1 MMLQSV
7 RSMFKIQELRQRLLF
22 TLFILFLCR
31 VGAHVPLPGIDTK
44 LLAMAASGMDNT
56 LLGLWDMF
64 AGGAFSKAAVF
75 ALGIMP
81 YISTSIIITLLG
93 SVFPYFQRLKKEG
106 EAGRRKITQIT
117 RYGTVFLAGMQAW
130 AVAKYLQ
137 NLQANYQSVVV
148 HPGFGF
154 TLMTIVA
161 LITGTIL
168 LMWLGEQITD
178 RGIGN
183 GISLIIMIN
192 IISRLPATI
201 ANEITML
208 QAGARDLLIE
218 VILIIILVI
227 VIGFVIYLTQGTRKI
242 PVQYAKKVIG
252 RKVYGGQSTHIPLRV
267 NSSGVMPII
276 FAQTIVFIPNSLRML
291 FSDVEWMNRGWF
303 TVDNW
308 PYWVLYSIIIVMFAY
323 FYTAIAFNPTEVA
336 DNMKKNG
343 GFIPGIRPGK
353 KTAEY
358 LDNIIT
364 RITLPGAIML
374 ALVAIMPYILMKVLN
389 IDYALASFFGGT
401 SVIILVG
408 VALDTLQQIE
418 SHLISRHY
426 DGFMKSGKIKG
437 RKRF

>member
-1 MMLQSV
+1 MMQSI

-22 TLFILFLCR
+22 TLFVLSLCR
-31 VGAHVPLPGIDTK
+31 VGAHIPLPGIDAK
-44 LLAMAASGMDNT
+44 LLAVAASGMQNS
-56 LLGLWDMF
+56 LMGLWDMF
-64 AGGAFSKAAVF
+64 AGGALSKATVF

-93 SVFPYFQRLKKEG
+93 SVFPYFQRLRNEG

-117 RYGTVFLAGMQAW
+117 RYGTVFLAAVQGW
-130 AVAKYLQ
+130 AVAKYLLNMQ
-137 NLQANYQSVVV
+137 VGYESVVAY
-148 HPGFGF
+148 PGFSF
-154 TLMTIVA
+154 VFMTVIA
-161 LITGTIL
+161 LITGTVL

-201 ANEITML
+201 SSEITML
-208 QAGARDLLIE
+208 QAGARDLLVEI
-218 VILIIILVI
+218 ILILILVL
-227 VIGFVIYLTQGTRKI
+227 VIGFVVFLTQGTRKI
-242 PVQYAKKVIG
+242 PVQYAKKVVG
-252 RKVYGGQSTHIPLRV
+252 RKIYGGQSTYIPLRV

-276 FAQTIVFIPNSLRML
+276 FAQTIVFIPNSIGML
-291 FSDVEWMNRGWF
+291 FRDVEWLNRGWF

-308 PYWVLYSIIIVMFAY
+308 PYWLIYSIIIILFAY

-374 ALVAIMPYILMKVLN
+374 ALVAIMPYVLMKVFN
-389 IDYALASFFGGT
+389 IDYNLASFFGGT
-401 SVIILVG
+401 SIIILVG

-426 DGFMKSGKIKG
+426 DGFMKKGKIKG
-437 RKRF
+437 RTRF

>member
-1 MMLQSV
+1 MQTV

-22 TLFILFLCR
+22 TLFVLFLCR
-31 VGAHVPLPGIDTK
+31 VGAHIPLPGIDAK
-44 LLAMAASGMDNT
+44 LLAAAASGMDNT

-64 AGGAFSKAAVF
+64 AGGAFSRATVF

-81 YISTSIIITLLG
+81 YISASIIITLLG
-93 SVFPYFQRLKKEG
+93 SVFPYFQRLRSEG

-117 RYGTVFLAGMQAW
+117 RYGTVFLAAMQAW
-130 AVAKYLQ
+130 AVAQYLL
-137 NLQANYQSVVV
+137 NLQSNGQSVVAY
-148 HPGFGF
+148 PGFGF
-154 TLMTIVA
+154 AFMTIIA
-161 LITGTIL
+161 LVTGTIM
-168 LMWLGEQITD
+168 LMWLGEQISD

-192 IISRLPATI
+192 IISRLPSTI
-201 ANEITML
+201 SNEVTML
-208 QAGARDLLIE
+208 QAGARDLLVEI
-218 VILIIILVI
+218 ILIIILVL
-227 VIGFVIYLTQGTRKI
+227 VIGFVVYLTQGTRKI
-242 PVQYAKKVIG
+242 PVQYAKKVVG
-252 RKVYGGQSTHIPLRV
+252 RKIYGGQSTYIPLRV

-291 FSDVEWMNRGWF
+291 FSDVAWLNRGWF

-308 PYWVLYSIIIVMFAY
+308 PYWLLYSIIIILFAY

-374 ALVAIMPYILMKVLN
+374 ALVAIMPYILMKVFS
-389 IDYALASFFGGT
+389 IDYNLASFFGGT

-426 DGFMKSGKIKG
+426 DGFMKKGKIKG
-437 RKRF
+437 RRRF

>member
-1 MMLQSV
+1 MMQSV
-7 RSMFKIQELRQRLLF
+7 RSMFKIQELRQRLFF
-22 TLFILFLCR
+22 TLFVLFLAR
-31 VGAHVPLPGIDTK
+31 VGAHIPLPGIDTK
-44 LLAMAASGMDNT
+44 LLAVAASGMDNT

-64 AGGAFSKAAVF
+64 AGGAFKKATVF

-93 SVFPYFQRLKKEG
+93 SVFPYFQRLRNEG

-117 RYGTVFLAGMQAW
+117 RYGTVFLAAMQAW
-130 AVAKYLQ
+130 AVANYLQ
-137 NLQANYQSVVV
+137 KLQANYQSVVAY
-148 HPGFGF
+148 PGFGF
-154 TLMTIVA
+154 VMMTIVA
-161 LITGTIL
+161 LVTGTML

-201 ANEITML
+201 SSEITML
-208 QAGARDLLIE
+208 RAGARDLLVEI
-218 VILIIILVI
+218 ILIVILVI
-227 VIGFVIYLTQGTRKI
+227 VIGFVVYLTQGVRKI
-242 PVQYAKKVIG
+242 PVQYAKKVVG
-252 RKVYGGQSTHIPLRV
+252 RKIYGGQSTYIPLRV

-291 FSDVEWMNRGWF
+291 FSNVEWLNRGWF

-308 PYWVLYSIIIVMFAY
+308 PYWVIYSIIIILFAY
-323 FYTAIAFNPTEVA
+323 FYTALSFNPTEVA

-374 ALVAIMPYILMKVLN
+374 AVVAILPYILMKVFR
-389 IDYALASFFGGT
+389 IDYNLASFFGGT

-426 DGFMKSGKIKG
+426 DGFMKKGKIKG
-437 RKRF
+437 RRRF

>member
-1 MMLQSV
+1 MMQSV
-7 RSMFKIQELRQRLLF
+7 RSMFKIQELRQRILF
-22 TLFILFLCR
+22 TLFVLFLAR
-31 VGAHVPLPGIDTK
+31 VGAHVPLPGIDAK
-44 LLAMAASGMDNT
+44 LLAAAASGMDNT

-64 AGGAFSKAAVF
+64 AGGAFKKATVF

-93 SVFPYFQRLKKEG
+93 SVFPYFQRLRNEG

-117 RYGTVFLAGMQAW
+117 RYGTVLLAAMQAW
-130 AVAKYLQ
+130 AVANYLQ
-137 NLQANYQSVVV
+137 KLQSGGQGVVAY
-148 HPGFGF
+148 PGFSF
-154 TLMTIVA
+154 VMMTMVA
-161 LITGTIL
+161 LVTGTML

-183 GISLIIMIN
+183 GISLIITIN

-201 ANEITML
+201 SNEITML
-208 QAGARDLLIE
+208 RAGARDLLVEI
-218 VILIIILVI
+218 ILIIILVI
-227 VIGFVIYLTQGTRKI
+227 VIGFVVYLTQGVRKI

-276 FAQTIVFIPNSLRML
+276 FAQTIVFIPNSIGML
-291 FSDVEWMNRGWF
+291 FKDVDWLNRGWF

-308 PYWVLYSIIIVMFAY
+308 PYWLIYSIIIILFAY
-323 FYTAIAFNPTEVA
+323 FYTALSFNPTEIA

-374 ALVAIMPYILMKVLN
+374 AVVAILPYVLMKVMG
-389 IDYALASFFGGT
+389 IDYNLASFFGGT

-426 DGFMKSGKIKG
+426 DGFMKKGKIKG
-437 RKRF
+437 RSRF

>member
-1 MMLQSV
+1 MIQSV

-22 TLFILFLCR
+22 TLFILFLAR
-31 VGAHVPLPGIDTK
+31 VGAHVPLPGINAK

-64 AGGAFSKAAVF
+64 AGGAFKKAAVF

-93 SVFPYFQRLKKEG
+93 SVFPYFQRLRNEG

-117 RYGTVFLAGMQAW
+117 RYGTVFLAAMQAW
-130 AVAKYLQ
+130 AVANYLQ
-137 NLQANYQSVVV
+137 KLQANYQSVVAY
-148 HPGFGF
+148 PGFGF
-154 TLMTIVA
+154 IVMTIIA
-161 LITGTIL
+161 LVTGTML

-183 GISLIIMIN
+183 GISLIIMVN

-201 ANEITML
+201 SNEITML
-208 QAGARDLLIE
+208 RAGARDLLVEI
-218 VILIIILVI
+218 ILIVILVI
-227 VIGFVIYLTQGTRKI
+227 VIGFVVYLTQGVRKI

-252 RKVYGGQSTHIPLRV
+252 RKIYGGQSTYIPLRV

-291 FSDVEWMNRGWF
+291 FSNVEWLNRGWF

-308 PYWVLYSIIIVMFAY
+308 PYWVLYSIIIILFAY
-323 FYTAIAFNPTEVA
+323 FYTALSFNPTEVA

-374 ALVAIMPYILMKVLN
+374 AFVAILPYILMKVLN
-389 IDYALASFFGGT
+389 IDYNLASFFGGT

-426 DGFMKSGKIKG
+426 DGFMKKGKIKG

>member
-1 MMLQSV
+1 MMQSV
-7 RSMFKIQELRQRLLF
+7 RSMFKIQELRQRIVF
-22 TLFILFLCR
+22 TLFVLFLAR
-31 VGAHVPLPGIDTK
+31 VGAHVPLPGIDAK
-44 LLAMAASGMDNT
+44 LLAAAASGMDNT

-64 AGGAFSKAAVF
+64 AGGAFKKATVF

-93 SVFPYFQRLKKEG
+93 SVFPYFQRLRNEG

-130 AVAKYLQ
+130 AVANYLQ
-137 NLQANYQSVVV
+137 RLQSGGQSVVAY
-148 HPGFGF
+148 PGFSF
-154 TLMTIVA
+154 IFMTIIA
-161 LITGTIL
+161 LVTGTML

-183 GISLIIMIN
+183 GISLIITIN

-201 ANEITML
+201 SNEFTML
-208 QAGARDLLIE
+208 RAGARDLL
-218 VILIIILVI
+218 VDIILVVIFVI
-227 VIGFVIYLTQGTRKI
+227 VVGFVVYLTQGVRKI
-242 PVQYAKKVIG
+242 PVQYAKKVVG

-276 FAQTIVFIPNSLRML
+276 FAQTIVFIPNSLGML
-291 FSDVEWMNRGWF
+291 FKDVDWLNRGWF

-308 PYWVLYSIIIVMFAY
+308 PYWLIYSIIIILFAY
-323 FYTAIAFNPTEVA
+323 FYTALSFNPTEVS

-374 ALVAIMPYILMKVLN
+374 AVVAILPYVLMKVLN
-389 IDYALASFFGGT
+389 IDYNLASFFGGT

-426 DGFMKSGKIKG
+426 DGFMKKGKIKG
-437 RKRF
+437 RSRF

>member
-1 MMLQSV
+1 MMQSV
-7 RSMFKIQELRQRLLF
+7 RSMFKIPELRQRVLF
-22 TLFILFLCR
+22 TLFVLFLAR
-31 VGAHVPLPGIDTK
+31 VGAHIPLPGIDAK
-44 LLAMAASGMDNT
+44 LLAAAASGMDNT

-64 AGGAFSKAAVF
+64 AGGAFKKAAVF

-93 SVFPYFQRLKKEG
+93 SVFPYFQRLRNEG

-117 RYGTVFLAGMQAW
+117 RYGTVLLGAAQAW
-130 AVAKYLQ
+130 AVANYLQ
-137 NLQANYQSVVV
+137 KLHSGSQSVVAY
-148 HPGFGF
+148 PGFGF
-154 TLMTIVA
+154 IMMTIIA
-161 LITGTIL
+161 LVTGTIL

-183 GISLIIMIN
+183 GISLIITIN

-201 ANEITML
+201 SHEISMVR
-208 QAGARDLLIE
+208 AGARDLLVE
-218 VILIIILVI
+218 IILVVI
-227 VIGFVIYLTQGTRKI
+227 LVLVIGFVVYLTQGVRKI
-242 PVQYAKKVIG
+242 PVQYAKKVVG
-252 RKVYGGQSTHIPLRV
+252 RKIYGGQSTHIPLRV

-291 FSDVEWMNRGWF
+291 FSNVDWLNRGWF

-308 PYWVLYSIIIVMFAY
+308 PYWVLYSIIIILFAY
-323 FYTAIAFNPTEVA
+323 FYTALSFNPTEVA

-374 ALVAIMPYILMKVLN
+374 AVVAILPYVLMKVLN
-389 IDYALASFFGGT
+389 IDYNLASFFGGT

-426 DGFMKSGKIKG
+426 DGFMKKGKIKG
-437 RKRF
+437 RSRF

>member
-1 MMLQSV
+1 MMNSV
-7 RSMFKIQELRQRLLF
+7 RSMFKIQELRQRLFF
-22 TLFILFLCR
+22 TLFVLFLAR
-31 VGAHVPLPGIDTK
+31 VGAHIPLPGIDTK
-44 LLAMAASGMDNT
+44 LLASAAAGMDNS

-64 AGGAFSKAAVF
+64 AGGAFKRATVF

-93 SVFPYFQRLKKEG
+93 SVFPYFQRLRNEG

-117 RYGTVFLAGMQAW
+117 RYGTVFLAAMQAW
-130 AVAKYLQ
+130 AVAGYLQ
-137 NLQANYQSVVV
+137 NLKSGYQSVVAF
-148 HPGFGF
+148 PGFGF
-154 TLMTIVA
+154 VLMTMVA
-161 LITGTIL
+161 LVTGTML

-201 ANEITML
+201 SNEITML
-208 QAGARDLLIE
+208 RAGARDLLVE
-218 VILIIILVI
+218 IILVVVLVL
-227 VIGFVIYLTQGTRKI
+227 VIGFVVYLTQGVRKI
-242 PVQYAKKVIG
+242 PVQYAKKVVG
-252 RKVYGGQSTHIPLRV
+252 RKIYGGQSTYIPLRV

-291 FSDVEWMNRGWF
+291 FSDVEWLNRGWF

-308 PYWVLYSIIIVMFAY
+308 PYWVIYSIIIILFAY
-323 FYTAIAFNPTEVA
+323 FYTALSFNPTEVA

-374 ALVAIMPYILMKVLN
+374 AVVAILPYVLMKVFN
-389 IDYALASFFGGT
+389 IDYNLASFFGGT

-426 DGFMKSGKIKG
+426 DGFMKKGKIKG
-437 RKRF
+437 RRRF

>member
-1 MMLQSV
+1 MMQSV
-7 RSMFKIQELRQRLLF
+7 RSMFKIQELRQRLFF
-22 TLFILFLCR
+22 TLFVLFLCR
-31 VGAHVPLPGIDTK
+31 VGAHIPLPGIDAK
-44 LLAMAASGMDNT
+44 LLALAAAGMDNT

-64 AGGAFSKAAVF
+64 AGGAFSRATVF

-81 YISTSIIITLLG
+81 YITTSIIITLLG
-93 SVFPYFQRLKKEG
+93 SVFPYFQRLRNEG

-117 RYGTVFLAGMQAW
+117 RYGTVLLAAVQSW
-130 AVAKYLQ
+130 AVAQYLM
-137 NLQANYQSVVV
+137 NLSFNYQSVVAY
-148 HPGFGF
+148 PGVGF
-154 TLMTIVA
+154 VLMTMISLV
-161 LITGTIL
+161 TGTML

-183 GISLIIMIN
+183 GISLIIMIG

-201 ANEITML
+201 SNEITML
-208 QAGARDLLIE
+208 QAGARDLLVEI
-218 VILIIILVI
+218 ILIIILVI
-227 VIGFVIYLTQGTRKI
+227 VIGFVVFLTQGTRKI
-242 PVQYAKKVIG
+242 PVQYAKKVVG
-252 RKVYGGQSTHIPLRV
+252 RKIYGGQSTHIPLRV

-276 FAQTIVFIPNSLRML
+276 FAQTIVFIPNSIGML
-291 FSDVEWMNRGWF
+291 FKDVEWMNRGWF

-308 PYWVLYSIIIVMFAY
+308 PYWVIYSIIIILFAY

-358 LDNIIT
+358 LDNILT

-374 ALVAIMPYILMKVLN
+374 AAVAIMPYILMKVFA
-389 IDYALASFFGGT
+389 IDYNLASFFGGT
-401 SVIILVG
+401 SIIILVG

-426 DGFMKSGKIKG
+426 DGFMKKGKIKG
-437 RKRF
+437 RRRF

>member
-1 MMLQSV
+1 MMQSV
-7 RSMFKIQELRQRLLF
+7 RSMFKIQELRQRILF
-22 TLFILFLCR
+22 TLFVLFLAR
-31 VGAHVPLPGIDTK
+31 VGAHVPLPGIDAK
-44 LLAMAASGMDNT
+44 LLAAAASGMDNT

-64 AGGAFSKAAVF
+64 AGGAFKKATVF

-93 SVFPYFQRLKKEG
+93 SVFPYFQRLRNEG

-117 RYGTVFLAGMQAW
+117 RYGTVFLAAMQAW
-130 AVAKYLQ
+130 AVAGYLQ
-137 NLQANYQSVVV
+137 KLQSGGQGVVAF
-148 HPGFGF
+148 PGIGF
-154 TLMTIVA
+154 TLMTMIA
-161 LITGTIL
+161 LVTGTML

-183 GISLIIMIN
+183 GISLIITIN

-201 ANEITML
+201 SNEITML
-208 QAGARDLLIE
+208 QAGARDLLVEIILI
-218 VILIIILVI
+218 VILVL
-227 VIGFVIYLTQGTRKI
+227 VIGFVVYLTQGVRKI
-242 PVQYAKKVIG
+242 PVQYAKKVVG

-276 FAQTIVFIPNSLRML
+276 FAQTIVFIPNSIGML
-291 FSDVEWMNRGWF
+291 FKDVEWLNRGWF

-308 PYWVLYSIIIVMFAY
+308 PYWVIYSIIIILFAY
-323 FYTAIAFNPTEVA
+323 FYTALSFNPTEVA

-353 KTAEY
+353 RTAEY

-374 ALVAIMPYILMKVLN
+374 AVVAILPYVLMKVLN
-389 IDYALASFFGGT
+389 IDYNLASFFGGT

-426 DGFMKSGKIKG
+426 DGFMKKGKIKG
-437 RKRF
+437 RSRF

>member
-1 MMLQSV
+1 MMQSI
-7 RSMFKIQELRQRLLF
+7 RSIFKIQELRQRVFF
-22 TLFILFLCR
+22 TLLVLFLAR
-31 VGAHVPLPGIDTK
+31 VGAHIPLPGIDAK
-44 LLAMAASGMDNT
+44 LLAAAASGMDNT

-64 AGGAFSKAAVF
+64 AGGAFKKATVF

-93 SVFPYFQRLKKEG
+93 SVFPYFQRLRNEG

-117 RYGTVFLAGMQAW
+117 RYGTVFLAAMQAW
-130 AVAKYLQ
+130 AVANYLQ
-137 NLQANYQSVVV
+137 KLQSGSQSVVAY
-148 HPGFGF
+148 PGFGF
-154 TLMTIVA
+154 IMMTVIA
-161 LITGTIL
+161 LVTGTIL

-183 GISLIIMIN
+183 GISLIITVN

-201 ANEITML
+201 SNEITML
-208 QAGARDLLIE
+208 RAGARDLLVEI
-218 VILIIILVI
+218 ILIVILVI
-227 VIGFVIYLTQGTRKI
+227 VIGFVVYLTQGVRKI
-242 PVQYAKKVIG
+242 PVQYAKKVVG
-252 RKVYGGQSTHIPLRV
+252 RKIYGGQSTFIPLRV

-291 FSDVEWMNRGWF
+291 FSDVDWLNRGWF

-308 PYWVLYSIIIVMFAY
+308 PYWVLYSIIIILFAY
-323 FYTAIAFNPTEVA
+323 FYTALSFNPTEVA

-374 ALVAIMPYILMKVLN
+374 SVVAILPYILMKVLN
-389 IDYALASFFGGT
+389 VDYNLASFFGGT

-426 DGFMKSGKIKG
+426 DGFMKKGKIKG
-437 RKRF
+437 RSRF

>member
-1 MMLQSV
+1 
-7 RSMFKIQELRQRLLF
+7 MFKIQELRQRLLF
-22 TLFILFLCR
+22 TVLILFICR
-31 VGAHVPLPGIDTK
+31 VGAHIPLPGINAK
-44 LLAMAASGMDNT
+44 ILALAAAGMDNT

-64 AGGAFSKAAVF
+64 AGGAFKKATVF

-93 SVFPYFQRLKKEG
+93 SVFPYFQRLRQEG

-117 RYGTVFLAGMQAW
+117 RYGTVFLAAIQAW
-130 AVAKYLQ
+130 AVAQYLIK
-137 NLQANYQSVVV
+137 LQSNGQGVVV
-148 HPGFGF
+148 HPGIGF
-154 TLMTIVA
+154 TLMAILA
-161 LITGTIL
+161 LVTGTMM

-192 IISRLPATI
+192 IISRFPSTI
-201 ANEITML
+201 SNEITMVK
-208 QAGARDLLIE
+208 AGAHDIFME
-218 VILIIILVI
+218 VILLAILVI
-227 VIGFVIYLTQGTRKI
+227 VIGFVVYLTQGTRKI
-242 PVQYAKKVIG
+242 PVQYAKRVVG

-291 FSDVEWMNRGWF
+291 FSDVAWMNKGWF

-308 PYWVLYSIIIVMFAY
+308 PYWVFYSILIVFFAY

-358 LDNIIT
+358 LDNILT
-364 RITLPGAIML
+364 RITLPGAFML
-374 ALVAIMPYILMKVLN
+374 ALVAILPYVLMKVFR

-401 SVIILVG
+401 SIIILVG

-426 DGFMKSGKIKG
+426 DGFMKTGKLKG
-437 RKRF
+437 RRRF

>member
-1 MMLQSV
+1 MMQSV
-7 RSMFKIQELRQRLLF
+7 RSMFKIQELRQRLFF
-22 TLFILFLCR
+22 TLFVLFLAR
-31 VGAHVPLPGIDTK
+31 IGAHIPLPGIDAK
-44 LLAMAASGMDNT
+44 LLAVAASGMDNT

-64 AGGAFSKAAVF
+64 AGGAVKKAAVF

-93 SVFPYFQRLKKEG
+93 SVFPYFQRLRNEG

-117 RYGTVFLAGMQAW
+117 RYGTLLIAAMQAW
-130 AVAKYLQ
+130 AVAGYLQ
-137 NLQANYQSVVV
+137 KLQANYQSVVAY
-148 HPGFGF
+148 PGFGF
-154 TLMTIVA
+154 TMMTVIA
-161 LITGTIL
+161 LVTGTML

-183 GISLIIMIN
+183 GISLIIMVN

-201 ANEITML
+201 ANEVTML
-208 QAGARDLLIE
+208 RAGARELLVEIILI
-218 VILIIILVI
+218 VILVL
-227 VIGFVIYLTQGTRKI
+227 VIGFVVYLTQGVRKI

-252 RKVYGGQSTHIPLRV
+252 RKIYGGQSTHIPLRV

-276 FAQTIVFIPNSLRML
+276 FAQTIVFIPNSLGML
-291 FSDVEWMNRGWF
+291 FKDVSWLNSGWF
-303 TVDNW
+303 TVENW
-308 PYWVLYSIIIVMFAY
+308 PYWVIYSIIIILFAY
-323 FYTAIAFNPTEVA
+323 FYTALSFNPTEVA

-374 ALVAIMPYILMKVLN
+374 SFVAILPYILMKVLN
-389 IDYALASFFGGT
+389 VDYNLASFFGGT

-426 DGFMKSGKIKG
+426 DGFMKKGKLKG
-437 RKRF
+437 RRRF

>member
-1 MMLQSV
+1 MMQSV
-7 RSMFKIQELRQRLLF
+7 RSMFKIQELRQRLFF
-22 TLFILFLCR
+22 TLFILFLAR
-31 VGAHVPLPGIDTK
+31 IGAHIPLPGIDTK
-44 LLAMAASGMDNT
+44 LLAVAASGMDNT

-64 AGGAFSKAAVF
+64 AGGAFKKAAVF

-93 SVFPYFQRLKKEG
+93 SVFPYFQRLRNEG

-117 RYGTVFLAGMQAW
+117 RYGTVFLAAMQAW
-130 AVAKYLQ
+130 AVAGYLQ
-137 NLQANYQSVVV
+137 KLQANYQSVVAY
-148 HPGFGF
+148 PGFGF
-154 TLMTIVA
+154 TLMTVIV
-161 LITGTIL
+161 LVTGTML

-183 GISLIIMIN
+183 GISLIIMVN

-201 ANEITML
+201 ANEVTML
-208 QAGARDLLIE
+208 RAGARDLLVEIILI
-218 VILIIILVI
+218 VILVL
-227 VIGFVIYLTQGTRKI
+227 VIGFVVYLTQGVRKI
-242 PVQYAKKVIG
+242 PVQYAKKVVG
-252 RKVYGGQSTHIPLRV
+252 RKIYGGQSTYIPLRV

-276 FAQTIVFIPNSLRML
+276 FAQTIVFIPNSVGML
-291 FSDVEWMNRGWF
+291 FKDVSWLNSGWF

-308 PYWVLYSIIIVMFAY
+308 PYWVIYSIIIILFAY
-323 FYTAIAFNPTEVA
+323 FYTALSFNPTEVA

-374 ALVAIMPYILMKVLN
+374 AVVAILPYILMKVLN
-389 IDYALASFFGGT
+389 IDYNLASFFGGT

-426 DGFMKSGKIKG
+426 DGFMKKGKLKG
-437 RKRF
+437 RNRF

>member
-1 MMLQSV
+1 MMQSV
-7 RSMFKIQELRQRLLF
+7 RSMFKIQELRQRLFF
-22 TLFILFLCR
+22 TLFVLFLCR
-31 VGAHVPLPGIDTK
+31 VGAHIPLPGIDAK
-44 LLAMAASGMDNT
+44 LLALAAAGMDNT

-64 AGGAFSKAAVF
+64 AGGAFSRATVF
-75 ALGIMP
+75 ALGIML
-81 YISTSIIITLLG
+81 YITISIIIMLFG
-93 SVFPYFQRLKKEG
+93 SVFPYFQRLRNEG

-117 RYGTVFLAGMQAW
+117 RYGTVLLAAVQSW
-130 AVAKYLQ
+130 AVAQYLM
-137 NLQANYQSVVV
+137 NLNFNYQSVVAY
-148 HPGFGF
+148 PGVGF
-154 TLMTIVA
+154 VLMTMISLV
-161 LITGTIL
+161 TGTML

-183 GISLIIMIN
+183 GISLIIMIG

-201 ANEITML
+201 SNEITML
-208 QAGARDLLIE
+208 QAGARDLLVEI
-218 VILIIILVI
+218 ILIIILVI
-227 VIGFVIYLTQGTRKI
+227 VIGFVVFLTQGTRKI
-242 PVQYAKKVIG
+242 PVQYAKKVVG
-252 RKVYGGQSTHIPLRV
+252 RKIYGGQSTHIPLRV

-276 FAQTIVFIPNSLRML
+276 FAQTIVFIPNSIGML
-291 FSDVEWMNRGWF
+291 FKDVEWMNRGWF

-308 PYWVLYSIIIVMFAY
+308 PYWVIYSIIIILFAY

-358 LDNIIT
+358 LDNILT

-374 ALVAIMPYILMKVLN
+374 AAVAIMPYILMKVFA
-389 IDYALASFFGGT
+389 IDYNLASFFGGT
-401 SVIILVG
+401 SIIILVG

-426 DGFMKSGKIKG
+426 DGFMKKGKIKG
-437 RKRF
+437 RRRF

>member
-1 MMLQSV
+1 
-7 RSMFKIQELRQRLLF
+7 
-22 TLFILFLCR
+22 
-31 VGAHVPLPGIDTK
+31 
-44 LLAMAASGMDNT
+44 
-56 LLGLWDMF
+56 
-64 AGGAFSKAAVF
+64 
-75 ALGIMP
+75 
-81 YISTSIIITLLG
+81 
-93 SVFPYFQRLKKEG
+93 
-106 EAGRRKITQIT
+106 
-117 RYGTVFLAGMQAW
+117 
-130 AVAKYLQ
+130 
-137 NLQANYQSVVV
+137 
-148 HPGFGF
+148 
-154 TLMTIVA
+154 MTIIA
-161 LITGTIL
+161 LVTGTML

-201 ANEITML
+201 SNEITML
-208 QAGARDLLIE
+208 RAGARDLLVEIILI
-218 VILIIILVI
+218 VILVL
-227 VIGFVIYLTQGTRKI
+227 VIGFVVYLTQGVRKI
-242 PVQYAKKVIG
+242 PVQYAKKVVG
-252 RKVYGGQSTHIPLRV
+252 RKIYGGQSTYIPLRV

-291 FSDVEWMNRGWF
+291 FSNVDWLNRGWF

-308 PYWVLYSIIIVMFAY
+308 PYWLVYSIIIILFAY
-323 FYTAIAFNPTEVA
+323 FYTALSFNPTEVA

-374 ALVAIMPYILMKVLN
+374 AVVAILPYVLMKVFN
-389 IDYALASFFGGT
+389 IDYNLASFFGGT

-426 DGFMKSGKIKG
+426 DGFMKKGKIKG
-437 RKRF
+437 RRRF

>member
-1 MMLQSV
+1 MMNSV
-7 RSMFKIQELRQRLLF
+7 RSMFKIQELRQRLFF
-22 TLFILFLCR
+22 TLFVLFLAR
-31 VGAHVPLPGIDTK
+31 VGAHIPLPGIDAK
-44 LLAMAASGMDNT
+44 LLASAAAGMDNS

-64 AGGAFSKAAVF
+64 AGGAFKRATVF

-93 SVFPYFQRLKKEG
+93 SVFPYFQRLRNEG

-117 RYGTVFLAGMQAW
+117 RYGTVFLAAMQAW
-130 AVAKYLQ
+130 AVAGYLQ
-137 NLQANYQSVVV
+137 NLKSGYESVVAY
-148 HPGFGF
+148 PGFSF
-154 TLMTIVA
+154 VLMTMIA
-161 LITGTIL
+161 LVTGTML

-201 ANEITML
+201 SNEITML
-208 QAGARDLLIE
+208 RAGARDLLVEI
-218 VILIIILVI
+218 ILIIVLVL
-227 VIGFVIYLTQGTRKI
+227 VIGFVVYLTQGVRKI
-242 PVQYAKKVIG
+242 PVQYAKKVVG
-252 RKVYGGQSTHIPLRV
+252 RKIYGGQSTYIPLRV

-291 FSDVEWMNRGWF
+291 FSNVDWLNRGWF

-308 PYWVLYSIIIVMFAY
+308 PYWVVYSIIIILFAY
-323 FYTAIAFNPTEVA
+323 FYTALSFNPTEVA

-374 ALVAIMPYILMKVLN
+374 AVVAILPYVLMKVFN
-389 IDYALASFFGGT
+389 IDYNLASFFGGT

-426 DGFMKSGKIKG
+426 DGFMKKGKLKG
-437 RKRF
+437 RRRF

>member
-1 MMLQSV
+1 MMQSV
-7 RSMFKIQELRQRLLF
+7 RSMFKIQELRQRLFF
-22 TLFILFLCR
+22 TLFVLFLAR
-31 VGAHVPLPGIDTK
+31 IGAHIPLPGIDTK

-64 AGGAFSKAAVF
+64 AGGAFKKAAVF

-93 SVFPYFQRLKKEG
+93 SVFPYFQRLRNEG

-117 RYGTVFLAGMQAW
+117 RYGTVLLAAMQAW
-130 AVAKYLQ
+130 AVAGYLQ
-137 NLQANYQSVVV
+137 KLQANYQSVVAY
-148 HPGFGF
+148 PGFGF
-154 TLMTIVA
+154 TMMTVIV
-161 LITGTIL
+161 LVTGTML

-183 GISLIIMIN
+183 GISLIIMVN
-192 IISRLPATI
+192 IISRLPATL
-201 ANEITML
+201 ANEVTML
-208 QAGARDLLIE
+208 RAGARDLLVEI
-218 VILIIILVI
+218 ILIVI
-227 VIGFVIYLTQGTRKI
+227 FVIAVGFVVYLTQGVRKI
-242 PVQYAKKVIG
+242 PVQYAKKVVG
-252 RKVYGGQSTHIPLRV
+252 RKIYGGQSTHIPLRV

-276 FAQTIVFIPNSLRML
+276 FAQTIVFIPNSLGML
-291 FSDVEWMNRGWF
+291 FKDVSWLNSGWF
-303 TVDNW
+303 TVENW
-308 PYWVLYSIIIVMFAY
+308 PYWVIYSIIIILFAY
-323 FYTAIAFNPTEVA
+323 FYTALSFNPTEVA

-374 ALVAIMPYILMKVLN
+374 AAVAILPYILMKVMH
-389 IDYALASFFGGT
+389 IDYNLASFFGGT

-426 DGFMKSGKIKG
+426 DGFMKKGKLKG
-437 RKRF
+437 RRRF

>member
-1 MMLQSV
+1 
-7 RSMFKIQELRQRLLF
+7 
-22 TLFILFLCR
+22 
-31 VGAHVPLPGIDTK
+31 
-44 LLAMAASGMDNT
+44 
-56 LLGLWDMF
+56 
-64 AGGAFSKAAVF
+64 
-75 ALGIMP
+75 
-81 YISTSIIITLLG
+81 
-93 SVFPYFQRLKKEG
+93 
-106 EAGRRKITQIT
+106 
-117 RYGTVFLAGMQAW
+117 
-130 AVAKYLQ
+130 VAKYLL
-137 NLQANYQSVVV
+137 NLQVNYQSVVAY
-148 HPGFGF
+148 PGFSF
-154 TLMTIVA
+154 VLMTMIS

-201 ANEITML
+201 ASEVSML
-208 QAGARDLLIE
+208 RAGARDLLVEI
-218 VILIIILVI
+218 ILILILVI
-227 VIGFVIYLTQGTRKI
+227 AIGFVVYLTQGTRKI
-242 PVQYAKKVIG
+242 PVQYAKKVVG
-252 RKVYGGQSTHIPLRV
+252 RKIYGGQSTYIPLRV

-276 FAQTIVFIPNSLRML
+276 FAQTIVFIPNSIGML
-291 FSDVEWMNRGWF
+291 FSNVEWLNRGWF
-303 TVDNW
+303 SVDNW
-308 PYWVLYSIIIVMFAY
+308 PYWLIYSVIIVLFAY

-374 ALVAIMPYILMKVLN
+374 ALVAILPYILMKIFG
-389 IDYALASFFGGT
+389 IDYNLASFFGGT
-401 SVIILVG
+401 SIIILVG

-426 DGFMKSGKIKG
+426 DGFMKKGKIKG
-437 RKRF
+437 RSRF

>member
-1 MMLQSV
+1 MMQSV
-7 RSMFKIQELRQRLLF
+7 RSMFKIQELRQRLFF
-22 TLFILFLCR
+22 TLFVLFLAR
-31 VGAHVPLPGIDTK
+31 VGAHIPLPGIDTK
-44 LLAMAASGMDNT
+44 LLAVAASGMDNT

-64 AGGAFSKAAVF
+64 AGGAFKKATVF

-93 SVFPYFQRLKKEG
+93 SVFPYFQRLRNEG

-130 AVAKYLQ
+130 AVANYLQ
-137 NLQANYQSVVV
+137 KLQANYQSVVAY
-148 HPGFGF
+148 PGFGF
-154 TLMTIVA
+154 IMMTVIA
-161 LITGTIL
+161 LITGTML

-183 GISLIIMIN
+183 GISLIIMVN
-192 IISRLPATI
+192 IISRFPATI
-201 ANEITML
+201 SNEISL
-208 QAGARDLLIE
+208 LRAGARDLLVEILLI
-218 VILIIILVI
+218 VIFVI
-227 VIGFVIYLTQGTRKI
+227 VVGFVVYLTQGVRKI
-242 PVQYAKKVIG
+242 PVQYAKKVVG
-252 RKVYGGQSTHIPLRV
+252 RKIYGGQSTYIPLRV

-291 FSDVEWMNRGWF
+291 FSNVEWMNRGWF

-308 PYWVLYSIIIVMFAY
+308 PYWVIYSIIIILFAY
-323 FYTAIAFNPTEVA
+323 FYTALSFNPTEVA

-374 ALVAIMPYILMKVLN
+374 SVVAILPYILMKVLDIN
-389 IDYALASFFGGT
+389 YNLASFFGGT

-426 DGFMKSGKIKG
+426 DGFMKKGKLKG
-437 RKRF
+437 RRRF

>member
-1 MMLQSV
+1 MMQSV
-7 RSMFKIQELRQRLLF
+7 RSMFKIQELRQRLFF
-22 TLFILFLCR
+22 TLFVLFLCR
-31 VGAHVPLPGIDTK
+31 VGAHIPLPGIDAK
-44 LLAMAASGMDNT
+44 LLALAAAGMDNT

-64 AGGAFSKAAVF
+64 AGGAFSRATVF

-81 YISTSIIITLLG
+81 YITTSIIITLLG
-93 SVFPYFQRLKKEG
+93 SVFPYFQRLRNEG

-117 RYGTVFLAGMQAW
+117 RYGTVLLASVQSW
-130 AVAKYLQ
+130 AVAQYLM
-137 NLQANYQSVVV
+137 NLSFNYQSVVAY
-148 HPGFGF
+148 PGVGF
-154 TLMTIVA
+154 VLMTMISLV
-161 LITGTIL
+161 TGTML
-168 LMWLGEQITD
+168 LMWLGEQITE

-183 GISLIIMIN
+183 GISLIIMIG

-201 ANEITML
+201 SNEITML
-208 QAGARDLLIE
+208 QAGARDLLVEI
-218 VILIIILVI
+218 ILIIILVI
-227 VIGFVIYLTQGTRKI
+227 VIGFVVFLTQGTRKI
-242 PVQYAKKVIG
+242 PVQYAKKVVG
-252 RKVYGGQSTHIPLRV
+252 RKIYGGQSTHIPLRV

-276 FAQTIVFIPNSLRML
+276 FAQTIVFIPNSIGML
-291 FSDVEWMNRGWF
+291 FKDVEWMNRGWF

-308 PYWVLYSIIIVMFAY
+308 PYWVIYSIIIILFAY

-358 LDNIIT
+358 LDNILT

-374 ALVAIMPYILMKVLN
+374 AMVAIMPYILMKVFA
-389 IDYALASFFGGT
+389 IDYNLASFFGGT
-401 SVIILVG
+401 SIIILVG

-426 DGFMKSGKIKG
+426 DGFMKKGRIKG
-437 RKRF
+437 RRRF

>member
-178 RGIGN
+178 RG
-183 GISLIIMIN
+183 
-192 IISRLPATI
+192 
-201 ANEITML
+201 
-208 QAGARDLLIE
+208 
-218 VILIIILVI
+218 
-227 VIGFVIYLTQGTRKI
+227 
-242 PVQYAKKVIG
+242 
-252 RKVYGGQSTHIPLRV
+252 
-267 NSSGVMPII
+267 
-276 FAQTIVFIPNSLRML
+276 
-291 FSDVEWMNRGWF
+291 
-303 TVDNW
+303 
-308 PYWVLYSIIIVMFAY
+308 
-323 FYTAIAFNPTEVA
+323 
-336 DNMKKNG
+336 
-343 GFIPGIRPGK
+343 
-353 KTAEY
+353 
-358 LDNIIT
+358 
-364 RITLPGAIML
+364 
-374 ALVAIMPYILMKVLN
+374 
-389 IDYALASFFGGT
+389 
-401 SVIILVG
+401 
-408 VALDTLQQIE
+408 
-418 SHLISRHY
+418 
-426 DGFMKSGKIKG
+426 
-437 RKRF
+437 

>member
-1 MMLQSV
+1 MMQSV

-22 TLFILFLCR
+22 TLFVLFLAR
-31 VGAHVPLPGIDTK
+31 VGAHIPLPGIDTK
-44 LLAMAASGMDNT
+44 LLAVAASGMDNT

-64 AGGAFSKAAVF
+64 AGGAFKKATVF

-93 SVFPYFQRLKKEG
+93 SVFPYFQRLRNEG

-117 RYGTVFLAGMQAW
+117 RYGTVLLGAMQAW
-130 AVAKYLQ
+130 AVAGYLQ
-137 NLQANYQSVVV
+137 KLQANYQSVVAY
-148 HPGFGF
+148 PGFGF
-154 TLMTIVA
+154 TFMTIVA
-161 LITGTIL
+161 LVTGTIL

-192 IISRLPATI
+192 IMSRLPATI
-201 ANEITML
+201 SIEVAML
-208 QAGARDLLIE
+208 RAGARDLLVEI
-218 VILIIILVI
+218 ILIVILVI
-227 VIGFVIYLTQGTRKI
+227 VIGFVVYLTQGVRKI
-242 PVQYAKKVIG
+242 PVQYAKKVVG
-252 RKVYGGQSTHIPLRV
+252 RKIYGGQSTYIPLRV

-291 FSDVEWMNRGWF
+291 FSNVEWLNRGWF

-308 PYWVLYSIIIVMFAY
+308 PYWVIYSIIIILFAY
-323 FYTAIAFNPTEVA
+323 FYTALSFNPTEVA

-374 ALVAIMPYILMKVLN
+374 AVVAILPYVLMKVMN
-389 IDYALASFFGGT
+389 IDYNLASFFGGT

-426 DGFMKSGKIKG
+426 DGFMKKGKIKG
-437 RKRF
+437 RRRF

>member
-1 MMLQSV
+1 MMQSV
-7 RSMFKIQELRQRLLF
+7 RSMFKIQELRQRLFF
-22 TLFILFLCR
+22 TLFVLFLAR
-31 VGAHVPLPGIDTK
+31 VGAHIPLPGIDTK
-44 LLAMAASGMDNT
+44 LLTSAAAGMDNS

-64 AGGAFSKAAVF
+64 AGGAFKRATVF

-93 SVFPYFQRLKKEG
+93 SVFPYFQRLRNEG

-117 RYGTVFLAGMQAW
+117 RYGTVFLAAMQAW
-130 AVAKYLQ
+130 AVASYLQ
-137 NLQANYQSVVV
+137 NLQSNYQSVVAY
-148 HPGFGF
+148 PGFGF
-154 TLMTIVA
+154 VFMTIIA
-161 LITGTIL
+161 LVTGTML

-201 ANEITML
+201 SNEITML
-208 QAGARDLLIE
+208 RAGARDLLVEIILI
-218 VILIIILVI
+218 VILVL
-227 VIGFVIYLTQGTRKI
+227 VIGFVVYLTQGVRKI
-242 PVQYAKKVIG
+242 PVQYAKKVVG
-252 RKVYGGQSTHIPLRV
+252 RKIYGGQSTYIPLRV

-291 FSDVEWMNRGWF
+291 FSNVDWLNRGWF

-308 PYWVLYSIIIVMFAY
+308 PYWLVYSIIIILFAY
-323 FYTAIAFNPTEVA
+323 FYTALSFNPTEVA

-374 ALVAIMPYILMKVLN
+374 AVVAILPYVLMKVFN
-389 IDYALASFFGGT
+389 IDYNLASFFGGT

-426 DGFMKSGKIKG
+426 DGFMKKGKIKG
-437 RKRF
+437 RRRF

>member
-1 MMLQSV
+1 MMQSI
-7 RSMFKIQELRQRLLF
+7 RSMFKIQELRQRLFF
-22 TLFILFLCR
+22 TLFVLFLCR
-31 VGAHVPLPGIDTK
+31 VGAHIPLPGIDAK
-44 LLAMAASGMDNT
+44 LLAMAASGMGNT

-64 AGGAFSKAAVF
+64 AGGALGKATVF

-93 SVFPYFQRLKKEG
+93 SVFPYFQRLRNEG

-117 RYGTVFLAGMQAW
+117 RYGTVLLAAMQAW

-137 NLQANYQSVVV
+137 NLQANYQSVVAY
-148 HPGFGF
+148 PGFGF
-154 TLMTIVA
+154 TFMTIIALVA
-161 LITGTIL
+161 GTML

-192 IISRLPATI
+192 IISRLPITI
-201 ANEITML
+201 GNEISML
-208 QAGARDLLIE
+208 RAGARDLLVEIILI
-218 VILIIILVI
+218 VILVV
-227 VIGFVIYLTQGTRKI
+227 VIGFVVYLTQGTRKI
-242 PVQYAKKVIG
+242 PVQYAKKVVG
-252 RKVYGGQSTHIPLRV
+252 RKIYGGQSTFIPLRV

-276 FAQTIVFIPNSLRML
+276 FAQTIVFIPNSIGML
-291 FSDVEWMNRGWF
+291 FRDVEWMNRGWF

-308 PYWVLYSIIIVMFAY
+308 PYWVIYSIIIVLFAY

-358 LDNIIT
+358 LDTILT

-374 ALVAIMPYILMKVLN
+374 ALVAIMPYILMKVLS

-426 DGFMKSGKIKG
+426 DGFMKKGRIKG
-437 RKRF
+437 RRRF

>member
-1 MMLQSV
+1 MMQSI

-22 TLFILFLCR
+22 TLFVLFLSR
-31 VGAHVPLPGIDTK
+31 VGAHVPLPGIDAK
-44 LLAMAASGMDNT
+44 LLAAAASGMGNT

-64 AGGAFSKAAVF
+64 AGGALSKATVF

-93 SVFPYFQRLKKEG
+93 SVLPYFQRLRNEG

-117 RYGTVFLAGMQAW
+117 RYGTVFLAAIQAW
-130 AVAKYLQ
+130 AVAKYLM
-137 NLQANYQSVVV
+137 NLQFNYESVVAY
-148 HPGFGF
+148 PGFSF
-154 TLMTIVA
+154 ILMTMIS

-183 GISLIIMIN
+183 GISLIIMVN
-192 IISRLPATI
+192 IISRLPITI
-201 ANEITML
+201 ASEVSML
-208 QAGARDLLIE
+208 RAGARDLLVEI
-218 VILIIILVI
+218 ILILILI
-227 VIGFVIYLTQGTRKI
+227 MAIGFVVYLTQGTRKI
-242 PVQYAKKVIG
+242 PVQYAKKVVG
-252 RKVYGGQSTHIPLRV
+252 RKIYGGQSTYIPLRV

-276 FAQTIVFIPNSLRML
+276 FAQTIVFIPNSIGML
-291 FSDVEWMNRGWF
+291 FSNVEWLNRGWF
-303 TVDNW
+303 SVDNW
-308 PYWVLYSIIIVMFAY
+308 PYWLIYSVIIVLFAY

-374 ALVAIMPYILMKVLN
+374 ALVAILPYVLMKIFG
-389 IDYALASFFGGT
+389 IDYNLASFFGGT
-401 SVIILVG
+401 SIIILVG

-426 DGFMKSGKIKG
+426 DGFMKKGKIKG
-437 RKRF
+437 RSRF

>member
-1 MMLQSV
+1 MMQSV
-7 RSMFKIQELRQRLLF
+7 RSMFKIQELRQRLFF
-22 TLFILFLCR
+22 TLFVLFLAR
-31 VGAHVPLPGIDTK
+31 IGAHIPLPGIDTK

-64 AGGAFSKAAVF
+64 AGGAFKKAAVF

-93 SVFPYFQRLKKEG
+93 SVFPYFQRLRNEG

-117 RYGTVFLAGMQAW
+117 RYGTVFLAAMQAW
-130 AVAKYLQ
+130 AVANYLQ
-137 NLQANYQSVVV
+137 KLQANYQSVVAY
-148 HPGFGF
+148 PGFGF
-154 TLMTIVA
+154 IFMTIIA
-161 LITGTIL
+161 LVTGTML

-183 GISLIIMIN
+183 GISLIIMVN

-201 ANEITML
+201 ANEVTML
-208 QAGARDLLIE
+208 RAGARDLIIEIILI
-218 VILIIILVI
+218 VILVL
-227 VIGFVIYLTQGTRKI
+227 VIGFVVYLTQGVRKI
-242 PVQYAKKVIG
+242 PVQYAKKVVG
-252 RKVYGGQSTHIPLRV
+252 RKIYGGQSTYIPLRV

-291 FSDVEWMNRGWF
+291 FSNVEWLNRGWF

-308 PYWVLYSIIIVMFAY
+308 PYWVLYSIIIILFAY
-323 FYTAIAFNPTEVA
+323 FYTALSFNPTEVA

-374 ALVAIMPYILMKVLN
+374 AVVAILPYILMKVLN
-389 IDYALASFFGGT
+389 IDYNLASFFGGT

-426 DGFMKSGKIKG
+426 DGFMKKGKLKG
-437 RKRF
+437 RRRF

>member
-1 MMLQSV
+1 MMQSV
-7 RSMFKIQELRQRLLF
+7 RSMFKIQELRQRLFF
-22 TLFILFLCR
+22 TLFVLFLCR
-31 VGAHVPLPGIDTK
+31 VGAHIPLPGIDAK
-44 LLAMAASGMDNT
+44 LLALAAAGMDNT

-64 AGGAFSKAAVF
+64 AGGAFSRATVF

-81 YISTSIIITLLG
+81 YITTSIIITLLG
-93 SVFPYFQRLKKEG
+93 SVFPYFQRLRNEG

-117 RYGTVFLAGMQAW
+117 RYGTVLLAAVQSW
-130 AVAKYLQ
+130 AVAQYLM
-137 NLQANYQSVVV
+137 NLNFNYQSVVAY
-148 HPGFGF
+148 PGVGF
-154 TLMTIVA
+154 VLMTMISLV
-161 LITGTIL
+161 TGTML

-183 GISLIIMIN
+183 GISLIIMIG

-201 ANEITML
+201 SNEITML
-208 QAGARDLLIE
+208 QAGARDLLVEI
-218 VILIIILVI
+218 ILIIILVI
-227 VIGFVIYLTQGTRKI
+227 VIGFVVFLTQGTRKI
-242 PVQYAKKVIG
+242 PVQYAKKVVG
-252 RKVYGGQSTHIPLRV
+252 RKIYGGQSTHIPLRV

-276 FAQTIVFIPNSLRML
+276 FAQTIVFIPNSIGML
-291 FSDVEWMNRGWF
+291 FKDVEWMNRGWF

-308 PYWVLYSIIIVMFAY
+308 PYWVIYSIIIILFAY

-358 LDNIIT
+358 LDNILT

-374 ALVAIMPYILMKVLN
+374 AAVAIMPYILMKVFA
-389 IDYALASFFGGT
+389 IDYNLASFFGGT
-401 SVIILVG
+401 SIIILVG

-426 DGFMKSGKIKG
+426 DGFMKKGKIKG
-437 RKRF
+437 RRRF

>member
-1 MMLQSV
+1 
-7 RSMFKIQELRQRLLF
+7 
-22 TLFILFLCR
+22 
-31 VGAHVPLPGIDTK
+31 
-44 LLAMAASGMDNT
+44 
-56 LLGLWDMF
+56 
-64 AGGAFSKAAVF
+64 AFSRATVF

-81 YISTSIIITLLG
+81 YISASIIITLLG
-93 SVFPYFQRLKKEG
+93 SVLPYFQRLRSEG

-117 RYGTVFLAGMQAW
+117 RYGTVALAGMQAW
-130 AVAKYLQ
+130 AVAKYLLNMQ
-137 NLQANYQSVVV
+137 TNGQSVVAY
-148 HPGFGF
+148 PGFGF
-154 TLMTIVA
+154 TFMTITA
-161 LITGTIL
+161 LVTGTIL
-168 LMWLGEQITD
+168 LMWLGEQISD

-192 IISRLPATI
+192 IISRLPSTI
-201 ANEITML
+201 RNEISML
-208 QAGARDLLIE
+208 QAGARDLLVEI
-218 VILIIILVI
+218 ILIIILVL
-227 VIGFVIYLTQGTRKI
+227 VIGFVVFLTQGTRKI
-242 PVQYAKKVIG
+242 PVQYAKKVVG
-252 RKVYGGQSTHIPLRV
+252 RKIYGGQSTYIPLRV

-291 FSDVEWMNRGWF
+291 FSNVDWLNRGWF

-308 PYWVLYSIIIVMFAY
+308 PYWLLYSVIIILFAY

-353 KTAEY
+353 RTAEY

-374 ALVAIMPYILMKVLN
+374 ALVAIMPYILMNIFN
-389 IDYALASFFGGT
+389 IDYSLASFFGGT

-426 DGFMKSGKIKG
+426 DGFMKKGKIKG
-437 RKRF
+437 RRRF

>member
-64 AGGAFSKAAVF
+64 AGGAFKKAAVF

-117 RYGTVFLAGMQAW
+117 RYGTVFLAGMQGW

-137 NLQANYQSVVV
+137 NLQSNYQSVVV

-154 TLMTIVA
+154 TLMTVVA

-192 IISRLPATI
+192 IMSRLPATI
-201 ANEITML
+201 ANEVRML

-291 FSDVEWMNRGWF
+291 FTNVEWMNRGWF

-374 ALVAIMPYILMKVLN
+374 ALVAIMPYVLMKVFN

>member
-1 MMLQSV
+1 MMQSV
-7 RSMFKIQELRQRLLF
+7 RSMFKIQELRQRILF
-22 TLFILFLCR
+22 TLFVLFLAR
-31 VGAHVPLPGIDTK
+31 VGAHIPLPGIDTK
-44 LLAMAASGMDNT
+44 LLAAAASGMDNT

-64 AGGAFSKAAVF
+64 AGGAFKKATVF

-93 SVFPYFQRLKKEG
+93 SVFPYFQRLRNEG

-117 RYGTVFLAGMQAW
+117 RYGTVFLAAMQAW
-130 AVAKYLQ
+130 AVANYLQ
-137 NLQANYQSVVV
+137 RLQSAGQSVVAY
-148 HPGFGF
+148 PGFGF
-154 TLMTIVA
+154 IMMTVVA
-161 LITGTIL
+161 LVTGTML

-183 GISLIIMIN
+183 GISLIITIN

-201 ANEITML
+201 SNEVTML
-208 QAGARDLLIE
+208 RAGARDLLVEIILI
-218 VILIIILVI
+218 VILVL
-227 VIGFVIYLTQGTRKI
+227 VIGFVVYLTQGVRKI
-242 PVQYAKKVIG
+242 PVQYAKKVVG

-276 FAQTIVFIPNSLRML
+276 FAQTIVFIPNSIGML
-291 FSDVEWMNRGWF
+291 FKDVEWLNRGWF

-308 PYWVLYSIIIVMFAY
+308 PYWVIYSIIIILFAY
-323 FYTAIAFNPTEVA
+323 FYTALSFNPTEVA

-343 GFIPGIRPGK
+343 GFIPGIRPGR

-374 ALVAIMPYILMKVLN
+374 AVVAILPYVLMKVLN
-389 IDYALASFFGGT
+389 IDYNLASFFGGT

-426 DGFMKSGKIKG
+426 DGFMKKGKIKG
-437 RKRF
+437 RSRF

>member
-1 MMLQSV
+1 MMQSV
-7 RSMFKIQELRQRLLF
+7 RSMFKIQELRQRILF
-22 TLFILFLCR
+22 TLFVLFLAR
-31 VGAHVPLPGIDTK
+31 VGAHVPLPGIDAK
-44 LLAMAASGMDNT
+44 LLAAAASGMDNT

-64 AGGAFSKAAVF
+64 AGGAFKKATVF

-93 SVFPYFQRLKKEG
+93 SVFPYFQRLRNEG

-117 RYGTVFLAGMQAW
+117 RYGTVFLAAMQAW
-130 AVAKYLQ
+130 AVANYLIR
-137 NLQANYQSVVV
+137 LQSGGQSVVAY
-148 HPGFGF
+148 PGFSF
-154 TLMTIVA
+154 IMMTIVA
-161 LITGTIL
+161 LVTGTML

-183 GISLIIMIN
+183 GISLIITIN

-201 ANEITML
+201 ANEVTML
-208 QAGARDLLIE
+208 RAGARDLLVEI
-218 VILIIILVI
+218 ILILILII
-227 VIGFVIYLTQGTRKI
+227 VIGFVIYLTQGVRKI
-242 PVQYAKKVIG
+242 PVQYAKKVVG

-276 FAQTIVFIPNSLRML
+276 FAQTIVFIPNSIGML
-291 FSDVEWMNRGWF
+291 FKDVDWLNRGWF

-308 PYWVLYSIIIVMFAY
+308 PYWLIYSIIIILFAY
-323 FYTAIAFNPTEVA
+323 FYTALSFNPTEVA

-374 ALVAIMPYILMKVLN
+374 AVVAILPYVLMKVMG
-389 IDYALASFFGGT
+389 IDYNLASFFGGT

-426 DGFMKSGKIKG
+426 DGFMKKGKIKG
-437 RKRF
+437 RSRF

>member
-1 MMLQSV
+1 MMQSV
-7 RSMFKIQELRQRLLF
+7 RSMFKIQELRQRLFF
-22 TLFILFLCR
+22 TLFVLFLAR
-31 VGAHVPLPGIDTK
+31 VGAHIPLPGIDTK
-44 LLAMAASGMDNT
+44 LLAVAASGMDNT

-64 AGGAFSKAAVF
+64 AGGAFKKATVF

-93 SVFPYFQRLKKEG
+93 SVFPYFQRLRNEG

-117 RYGTVFLAGMQAW
+117 RYGTVFLAAMQAW
-130 AVAKYLQ
+130 AVAGYLQ
-137 NLQANYQSVVV
+137 KLQANYQSVVAY
-148 HPGFGF
+148 PGFGF
-154 TLMTIVA
+154 TMMTVIA
-161 LITGTIL
+161 LITGTML

-183 GISLIIMIN
+183 GISLIIMVN

-201 ANEITML
+201 SNEITML
-208 QAGARDLLIE
+208 RAGARDLLVEIILI
-218 VILIIILVI
+218 VILVL
-227 VIGFVIYLTQGTRKI
+227 VIGFVVYLTQGVRKI
-242 PVQYAKKVIG
+242 PVQYAKKVVG
-252 RKVYGGQSTHIPLRV
+252 RKIYGGQSTHIPLRV

-276 FAQTIVFIPNSLRML
+276 FAQTIVFIPNSLGML
-291 FSDVEWMNRGWF
+291 FKDVSWLNSGWF

-308 PYWVLYSIIIVMFAY
+308 PYWVIYSIIIILFAY
-323 FYTAIAFNPTEVA
+323 FYTALSFNPTEVA

-374 ALVAIMPYILMKVLN
+374 AVVAILPYILMKVLN
-389 IDYALASFFGGT
+389 IDYNLASFFGGT

-426 DGFMKSGKIKG
+426 DGFMNKGKLKG

>member
-31 VGAHVPLPGIDTK
+31 IGAHVPLPGIDTK

-137 NLQANYQSVVV
+137 NLQSNYQSVVV

-201 ANEITML
+201 GNEIRML

-291 FSDVEWMNRGWF
+291 FTNVEWMNRGWF

-374 ALVAIMPYILMKVLN
+374 ALVAIMPYVLMKVLN

>member
-1 MMLQSV
+1 MMQSV
-7 RSMFKIQELRQRLLF
+7 RSMFKIQELRQRLFF
-22 TLFILFLCR
+22 TLFVLFLAR
-31 VGAHVPLPGIDTK
+31 VGAHIPLPGIDTK
-44 LLAMAASGMDNT
+44 LLAVAASGMDNT

-64 AGGAFSKAAVF
+64 AGGAFKKATVF

-93 SVFPYFQRLKKEG
+93 SVFPYFQRLRNEG

-117 RYGTVFLAGMQAW
+117 RYGTVFLAAMQAW
-130 AVAKYLQ
+130 AVANYLQ
-137 NLQANYQSVVV
+137 KLQANYQSVVAY
-148 HPGFGF
+148 PGFGF
-154 TLMTIVA
+154 ITMTIVA
-161 LITGTIL
+161 LVTGTML

-183 GISLIIMIN
+183 GISLIIMVN

-201 ANEITML
+201 SSEITML
-208 QAGARDLLIE
+208 RAGARDLLVEI
-218 VILIIILVI
+218 ILIVILVI
-227 VIGFVIYLTQGTRKI
+227 VIGFVVYLTQGVRKI
-242 PVQYAKKVIG
+242 PVQYAKKVVG
-252 RKVYGGQSTHIPLRV
+252 RKIYGGQSTYIPLRV

-291 FSDVEWMNRGWF
+291 FSNVEWLNRGWF

-308 PYWVLYSIIIVMFAY
+308 PYWVIYSIIIILFAY
-323 FYTAIAFNPTEVA
+323 FYTALSFNPTEVA

-374 ALVAIMPYILMKVLN
+374 AVVAILPYILMKVFR
-389 IDYALASFFGGT
+389 IDYNLASFFGGT

-426 DGFMKSGKIKG
+426 DGFMKKGKIKG
-437 RKRF
+437 RRRF

>member
-1 MMLQSV
+1 MMQSI

-22 TLFILFLCR
+22 TLFVLFLCR
-31 VGAHVPLPGIDTK
+31 VGAHIPLPGIDAK
-44 LLAMAASGMDNT
+44 LLAVAASGMQNS
-56 LLGLWDMF
+56 LMGLWDMF
-64 AGGAFSKAAVF
+64 AGGALSKATVF

-93 SVFPYFQRLKKEG
+93 SVFPYFQRLRNEG

-117 RYGTVFLAGMQAW
+117 RYGTVFLAAIQGW
-130 AVAKYLQ
+130 AVAKYLL
-137 NLQANYQSVVV
+137 NLQVGYESVVAY
-148 HPGFGF
+148 PGFSF
-154 TLMTIVA
+154 VFMTVISLV
-161 LITGTIL
+161 TGTIL

-201 ANEITML
+201 SSEITML
-208 QAGARDLLIE
+208 QAGARDLLVEI
-218 VILIIILVI
+218 ILILILVL
-227 VIGFVIYLTQGTRKI
+227 VIGFVVFLTQGTRKI
-242 PVQYAKKVIG
+242 PVQYAKKVVG
-252 RKVYGGQSTHIPLRV
+252 RKIYGGQSTYIPLRV

-276 FAQTIVFIPNSLRML
+276 FAQTIVFIPNSIGML
-291 FSDVEWMNRGWF
+291 FRDVEWLNRGWF

-308 PYWVLYSIIIVMFAY
+308 PYWLIYSIIIILFAY

-374 ALVAIMPYILMKVLN
+374 ALVAIMPYVLMKVFN
-389 IDYALASFFGGT
+389 IDYNLASFFGGT
-401 SVIILVG
+401 SIIILVG
-408 VALDTLQQIE
+408 VSLDTLQQIE

-426 DGFMKSGKIKG
+426 DGFMKKGKIKG
-437 RKRF
+437 RTRF

>member
-1 MMLQSV
+1 MMQSV
-7 RSMFKIQELRQRLLF
+7 RSMFKIQELRQRLFF
-22 TLFILFLCR
+22 TLFVLFLAR
-31 VGAHVPLPGIDTK
+31 IGAHIPLPGIDTK

-64 AGGAFSKAAVF
+64 AGGAFKKAAVF

-93 SVFPYFQRLKKEG
+93 SVFPYFQRLRNEG

-117 RYGTVFLAGMQAW
+117 RYGTLLIAAMQAW
-130 AVAKYLQ
+130 AVAGYLQ
-137 NLQANYQSVVV
+137 KLQANYQSVVAY
-148 HPGFGF
+148 PGFGF
-154 TLMTIVA
+154 TMMTVIA
-161 LITGTIL
+161 LVTGTML

-183 GISLIIMIN
+183 GISLIIMVN
-192 IISRLPATI
+192 IISRLPATL
-201 ANEITML
+201 ANEVTML
-208 QAGARDLLIE
+208 RAGARDLLVEI
-218 VILIIILVI
+218 ILIVI
-227 VIGFVIYLTQGTRKI
+227 FVIAVGFVVYLTQGVRKI
-242 PVQYAKKVIG
+242 PVQYAKKVVG
-252 RKVYGGQSTHIPLRV
+252 RKIYGGQSTHIPLRV

-276 FAQTIVFIPNSLRML
+276 FAQTIVFIPNSLGML
-291 FSDVEWMNRGWF
+291 FKDVSWLNSGWF
-303 TVDNW
+303 TVENW
-308 PYWVLYSIIIVMFAY
+308 PYWVIYSIIIILFAY
-323 FYTAIAFNPTEVA
+323 FYTALSFNPTEVA

-374 ALVAIMPYILMKVLN
+374 SFVAILPYILMKVFN
-389 IDYALASFFGGT
+389 IDYNLASFFGGT

-426 DGFMKSGKIKG
+426 DGFMKKGKLKG
-437 RKRF
+437 RRRF

>member
-1 MMLQSV
+1 MMQSV
-7 RSMFKIQELRQRLLF
+7 RSMFKIQELRQRLFF
-22 TLFILFLCR
+22 TLFVLFLAR
-31 VGAHVPLPGIDTK
+31 IGAHIPLPGIDTK
-44 LLAMAASGMDNT
+44 LLAVAASGMDNT

-64 AGGAFSKAAVF
+64 AGGAFKKAAVF

-93 SVFPYFQRLKKEG
+93 SVFPYFQRLRNEG

-117 RYGTVFLAGMQAW
+117 RYGTVFLAAMQGW
-130 AVAKYLQ
+130 AVAGYLQ
-137 NLQANYQSVVV
+137 KLQANYQSVVAY
-148 HPGFGF
+148 PGFGF
-154 TLMTIVA
+154 TIMTVIA
-161 LITGTIL
+161 LVTGTML

-183 GISLIIMIN
+183 GISLIIMVN

-201 ANEITML
+201 ANEVTML
-208 QAGARDLLIE
+208 RAGARDLLVEIILI
-218 VILIIILVI
+218 VILVL
-227 VIGFVIYLTQGTRKI
+227 VIGFVVYLTQGVRKI
-242 PVQYAKKVIG
+242 PVQYAKKVVG
-252 RKVYGGQSTHIPLRV
+252 RKIYGGQSTYIPLRV

-276 FAQTIVFIPNSLRML
+276 FAQTIVFIPNSLGML
-291 FSDVEWMNRGWF
+291 FKDVSWLNSGWF

-308 PYWVLYSIIIVMFAY
+308 PYWVIYSIIIILFAY
-323 FYTAIAFNPTEVA
+323 FYTALSFNPTEVA

-374 ALVAIMPYILMKVLN
+374 AVVAILPYILMKVLN
-389 IDYALASFFGGT
+389 IDYNLASFFGGT

-426 DGFMKSGKIKG
+426 DGFMKKGKLKG

>member
-1 MMLQSV
+1 MMQSI

-22 TLFILFLCR
+22 TLFVLFLSR
-31 VGAHVPLPGIDTK
+31 VGAHVPLPGIDAK
-44 LLAMAASGMDNT
+44 LLAVAASGMDNT

-64 AGGAFSKAAVF
+64 AGGALSKATVF

-93 SVFPYFQRLKKEG
+93 SVFPYFQRLRNEG

-117 RYGTVFLAGMQAW
+117 RYGTVFLAAMQAW
-130 AVAKYLQ
+130 AVAKYLM
-137 NLQANYQSVVV
+137 NLQVNYESVVAY
-148 HPGFGF
+148 PGFSF
-154 TLMTIVA
+154 ILMTMIS

-192 IISRLPATI
+192 IISRLPVTI
-201 ANEITML
+201 ASEVSML
-208 QAGARDLLIE
+208 RAGARDLLVEI
-218 VILIIILVI
+218 ILILILVI
-227 VIGFVIYLTQGTRKI
+227 AIGFVVYLTQGTRKI
-242 PVQYAKKVIG
+242 PVQYAKKVVG
-252 RKVYGGQSTHIPLRV
+252 RKIYGGQSTYIPLRV

-276 FAQTIVFIPNSLRML
+276 FAQTIVFIPNSIGML
-291 FSDVEWMNRGWF
+291 FSNVEWLNRGWF
-303 TVDNW
+303 SVDNW
-308 PYWVLYSIIIVMFAY
+308 PYWLIYSVIIVLFAY

-374 ALVAIMPYILMKVLN
+374 ALVAILPYILMKIFG
-389 IDYALASFFGGT
+389 IDYNLASFFGGT
-401 SVIILVG
+401 SIIILVG

-426 DGFMKSGKIKG
+426 DGFMKKGKIKG
-437 RKRF
+437 RSRF